1 MKNFG
6 SRKLGYF
13 IAVAETGHIGRAA
26 ERLRISQ
33 PPLTRQIQALEAEL
47 GVDLFHRTAR
57 GVTLTQAGEQLL
69 ADARNISVLMDQA
82 AERAQR
88 AGRGQVG
95 RLDVGLYGSASF
107 DIVPRMLSEFGGRHP
122 DVKVVLHYAQAPQQ
136 VEALRQGRVQI
147 VFERMLPDE
156 ADIVTE
162 LVAREPV
169 ILALPAD
176 HPLAR
181 ERVVAVAKLRNAP
194 MIVQRSASSAL
205 STVADNLCRA
215 HGFEPRAVQD
225 AGDVVTATITAAS
238 NRAVCLVPASMRNV
252 RIPGIVYRPLRAE
265 TDAYMELHCFYLRDN
280 TTPLLQVFLASIRR
294 HRHADAPGIGDS

>member
-1 MKNFG
+1 MRSFAG
-6 SRKLGYF
+6 RKLDYF
-13 IAVAETGHIGRAA
+13 VAVAETGHIGRAA
-26 ERLRISQ
+26 ERLHISQ

-47 GVDLFHRTAR
+47 GVTLFNRTAR

-69 ADARNISVLMDQA
+69 ADARNIGVLMDQA
-82 AERAQR
+82 TERAQR

-107 DIVPRMLSEFGGRHP
+107 DIVPRMLAEFGGRHP

-147 VFERMLPDE
+147 VFERLLPDE

-162 LVAREPV
+162 LVAREAV
-169 ILALPAD
+169 ILAAPAD

-181 ERVVAVAKLRNAP
+181 ERSVHVSRLRDAP
-194 MIVQRSASSAL
+194 MIVQRSARSAL
-205 STVADNLCRA
+205 STVADNVCRA

-225 AGDVVTATITAAS
+225 AGDVLTATIAAAS

-252 RIPGIVYRPLRAE
+252 RIPGIVYRPLRSDVEAF
-265 TDAYMELHCFYLRDN
+265 MELHCFYLRTN
-280 TTPLLQVFLASIRR
+280 TEPLLRVFLASIRK
-294 HRHADAPGIGDS
+294 HRHAESPAMPAR

>member
-1 MKNFG
+1 MNRLA

-13 IAVAETGHIGRAA
+13 IAVAEAGHVGRAA

-47 GVDLFHRTAR
+47 GVALFQRTAR
-57 GVTLTQAGEQLL
+57 GVTLTEAGEQLL
-69 ADARNISVLMDQA
+69 ADARNIGVMMDQA
-82 AERAQR
+82 TERAQR

-107 DIVPRMLSEFGGRHP
+107 DIVPRLLAEFGGRYP

-136 VEALRQGRVQI
+136 VEALRQGRVHV
-147 VFERMLPDE
+147 VFERLLPE
-156 ADIVTE
+156 EPEIVTE

-169 ILALPAD
+169 IVALPVD

-181 ERVVAVAKLRNAP
+181 ERSVAAAKLRNEP
-194 MIVQRSASSAL
+194 MIVQRAMNSAL
-205 STVADNLCRA
+205 STVADGICRA
-215 HGFEPRAVQD
+215 HGFQPRAVQD
-225 AGDVVTATITAAS
+225 ASDVVTATIAAAS

-252 RIPGIVYRPLRAE
+252 RIPGIVYRPLRSAVA
-265 TDAYMELHCFYLRDN
+265 AYMELHCFYLRDN
-280 TTPLLQVFLASIRR
+280 PMPLLQSFLSSLRK
-294 HRHADAPGIGDS
+294 HRHADAAGLSD